1 MAESISGGMKL
12 RYSEGPI
19 KRASI
24 KPNAFITIV
33 TTAINGEIFEDKFTL
48 RGSLT
53 SKSFKLFTEMQ
64 DHLNIKELKEEAGKK
79 GLDAEDI
86 RANLSEEDI
95 EALLS
100 LFPEF
105 FMSLVV
111 HAVPETTIQDVHE
124 FDTMLKLAL
133 LGLMITN
140 MNIEQQVENATKK

>member
-1 MAESISGGMKL
+1 MAESMTGGMKL
-12 RYSEGPI
+12 RYSEGQI

-24 KPNAFITIV
+24 KPPAYITIV
-33 TTAINGEIFEDKFTL
+33 NKALNGEIFEDKFTL

-53 SKSFKLFTEMQ
+53 SKSFKLFTKMQ
-64 DHLNIKELKEEAGKK
+64 DHLNIKELKEEK
-79 GLDAEDI
+79 GNDELDAEDI
-86 RANLSEEDI
+86 RKNLSEEDI
-95 EALLS
+95 DALLT

-105 FMSLVV
+105 FMSLVI
-111 HAVPETTIQDVHE
+111 HADPETTLQDVHE